1 MFLDI
6 YSFTKESN
14 NLSLDKVFAV
24 LCTSGCTLRCTNCG
38 KPEIQKFGNKNT
50 DEKTIIDFIKKS
62 KNKNICITGGDP
74 LEQPDFIDFL
84 MMLRMA
90 GAYIRLDTVGT
101 YPEKLKKIIDSG
113 YVDYISMNIK
123 TSRERYYQIIDK
135 NINLSDIDKSID
147 IIKSS
152 EIEYEFSTVVVK
164 ELHDE
169 KIIADIGK
177 WLDGAKQY
185 YINQYNRN
193 NKFTQYTMEELSKF
207 YEILKTHIE
216 QIGIRWL
223 S

>member
-1 MFLDI
+1 
-6 YSFTKESN
+6 
-14 NLSLDKVFAV
+14 
-24 LCTSGCTLRCTNCG
+24 
-38 KPEIQKFGNKNT
+38 
-50 DEKTIIDFIKKS
+50 
-62 KNKNICITGGDP
+62 
-74 LEQPDFIDFL
+74 
-84 MMLRMA
+84 
-90 GAYIRLDTVGT
+90 
-101 YPEKLKKIIDSG
+101 
-113 YVDYISMNIK
+113 MNIK

-169 KIIADIGK
+169 KVIADIGK

-207 YEILKTHIE
+207 YEILKPYIE
-216 QIGIRWL
+216 QIGIRWF